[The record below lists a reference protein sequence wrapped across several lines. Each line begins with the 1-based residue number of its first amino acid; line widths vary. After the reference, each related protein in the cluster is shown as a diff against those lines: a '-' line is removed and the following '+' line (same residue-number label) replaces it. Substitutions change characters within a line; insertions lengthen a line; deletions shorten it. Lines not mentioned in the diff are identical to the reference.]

1 MSYGQSFMIF
11 LEKHAPEGPFC
22 LAVSA

>member
-1 MSYGQSFMIF
+1 MIF

-22 LAVSA
+22 LAVST